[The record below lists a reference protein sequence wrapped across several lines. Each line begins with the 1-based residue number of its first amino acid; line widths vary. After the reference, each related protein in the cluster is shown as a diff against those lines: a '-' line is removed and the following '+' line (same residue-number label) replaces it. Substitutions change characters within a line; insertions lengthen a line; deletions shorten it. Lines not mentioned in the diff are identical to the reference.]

1 MSSFLAFSDKNTL
14 SYRKKILTSVNPL
27 VNHANLPVFCGFSGF
42 RKSGHSESKK
52 YEFFDSGNL
61 IVSYGT
67 HSTSDVTFAMCRV
80 GRKIKGL
87 RVNSQ

>member
-14 SYRKKILTSVNPL
+14 SSRKKFLTSVNPL

-52 YEFFDSGNL
+52 YEFYDPGNL
-61 IVSYGT
+61 SVSFWY
-67 HSTSDVTFAMCRV
+67 
-80 GRKIKGL
+80 
-87 RVNSQ
+87 SQHYQCHISNVSARAQDQRLKS